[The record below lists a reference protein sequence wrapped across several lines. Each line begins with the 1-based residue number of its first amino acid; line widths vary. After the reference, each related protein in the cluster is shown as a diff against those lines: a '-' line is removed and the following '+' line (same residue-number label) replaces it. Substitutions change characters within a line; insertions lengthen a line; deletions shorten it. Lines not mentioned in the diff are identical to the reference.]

1 VERFVQATKNIGGCG
16 NAEKIGA
23 DFHAEVVQSDDIKLR
38 DLPGA
43 MQQLILPL
51 QVGQATVPFGS
62 IEENVRVLVV
72 CGRDEVDNSAPTFDD
87 VYSQI
92 NEERTNSRA
101 RRYLA
106 DLRRDAVI
114 EFR

>member
-1 VERFVQATKNIGGCG
+1 
-16 NAEKIGA
+16 
-23 DFHAEVVQSDDIKLR
+23 
-38 DLPGA
+38 